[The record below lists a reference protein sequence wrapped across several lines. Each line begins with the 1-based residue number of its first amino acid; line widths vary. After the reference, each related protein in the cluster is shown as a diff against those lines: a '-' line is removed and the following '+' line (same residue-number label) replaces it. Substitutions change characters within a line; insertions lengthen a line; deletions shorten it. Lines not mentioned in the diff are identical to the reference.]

1 MQPNRQHNGKL
12 RFILVNSTGGICT
25 GTIARIGGEWLARGD
40 PEFAIERV
48 EVVDEANAL
57 LPSGSY
63 AIRLGR
69 APSITPAKPI
79 KQEKLCAGLRLRL

>member
-48 EVVDEANAL
+48 EVVDKANAL

-63 AIRLGR
+63 SIRLGR
-69 APSITPAKPI
+69 SPLYYARKTN
-79 KQEKLCAGLRLRL
+79 